1 MDRTFHG
8 SRAWVVRVA
17 GAALMASTLVAPS
30 ANAVTLNPPPP
41 DFESCH
47 GSGRQT
53 ICTGNRVEPGHVE
66 PTGILCFEGE
76 PGEFELVDVS
86 QSTFQ
91 HATRWYD
98 ADGNLVRRETKEVW
112 AGTSWVSSTTG
123 DGVRYHQSQTIIDL
137 LATPGDLG
145 VVRETT
151 TGVINFLVPGR
162 GAIVRNAGRTVFGFD
177 GTLEFSS
184 GPQAILDYFGGD
196 AAALQ
201 PICDAL
207 RG

>member
-1 MDRTFHG
+1 MDRMFHR
-8 SRAWVVRVA
+8 SRAWAVRA
-17 GAALMASTLVAPS
+17 AAAALLASTLAAPT
-30 ANAVTLNPPPP
+30 ANAVTLTPPPP
-41 DFESCH
+41 DFETCH
-47 GSGRQT
+47 GSGQQT

-86 QSTFQ
+86 ESTFQ

-98 ADGNLVRRETKEVW
+98 ADGNLVRREIKEVW

-123 DGVRYHQSQTIIDL
+123 EDVRYHQSQTIV
-137 LATPGDLG
+137 AVFGVPGDLG
-145 VVRETT
+145 SATETT
-151 TGVINFLVPGR
+151 TGTINFLVPGG

-184 GPQAILDYFGGD
+184 GPQAILDWVSGD
-196 AAALQ
+196 ADALQ

-207 RG
+207 AG

>member
-8 SRAWVVRVA
+8 SRTWTLPVA
-17 GAALMASTLVAPS
+17 AAALLASTLAAPS
-30 ANAVTLNPPPP
+30 ANAVTLTPPPP
-41 DFESCH
+41 GYETCH
-47 GSGRQT
+47 VSGQQT

-66 PTGILCFEGE
+66 PTGFLCFEGE

-86 QSTFQ
+86 QSAFQ

-98 ADGNLVRRETKEVW
+98 ADGNLVRREIKDVW

-123 DGVRYHQSQTIIDL
+123 EGVAYHQSQTIIDVL
-137 LATPGDLG
+137 ETPGDLG
-145 VVRETT
+145 SVREAT

-184 GPQAILDYFGGD
+184 GPQAILDYVNGD
-196 AAALQ
+196 ADALQ

-207 RG
+207 AG